1 MAKKAKVVEVKEE
14 PTLSELWRREIA
26 FKCWLKD
33 IPNILDGFISR
44 MPKEV
49 AEKLDF
55 SMESLDIVEKY
66 LLDKYENNKQIMFEE
81 PFYILDGYAVYV
93 GETFRKI
100 IASHDPH
107 ICWQLMLE
115 EDNVYYSLPILDGY
129 NIIDCPLTTIT
140 ASLDRRTGKF
150 CSSLLSVFLEM
161 YPKTIA

>member
-1 MAKKAKVVEVKEE
+1 MAKKTKVEVKEE

-33 IPNILDGFISR
+33 IPNILDSFISR
-44 MPKEV
+44 MPKEI

-93 GETFRKI
+93 GETFLRVIDNPI
-100 IASHDPH
+100 IH
-107 ICWQLMLE
+107 WKLELNE
-115 EDNVYYSLPILDGY
+115 EDVYYNLPILEGRTTL
-129 NIIDCPLTTIT
+129 DCPLTIVT

-161 YPKTIA
+161 YPKNK

>member
-1 MAKKAKVVEVKEE
+1 MAKKVKVKVKEE

-49 AEKLDF
+49 ADKLDF
-55 SMESLDIVEKY
+55 SMESLDVVEKY
-66 LLDKYENNKQIMFEE
+66 LLDNYENNKQIMFEE
-81 PFYILDGYAVYV
+81 PFYILEGYAVYV

-107 ICWQLMLE
+107 MCWQLMLE

-129 NIIDCPLTTIT
+129 NIIDCPLTMVT
-140 ASLDRRTGKF
+140 ASLDRRTGIYI
-150 CSSLLSVFLEM
+150 SSILNSVLER
-161 YPKTIA
+161 YSQYN

>member
-1 MAKKAKVVEVKEE
+1 MAKKAKVEVKKE
-14 PTLSELWRREIA
+14 PTLSELWRSEIA

-33 IPNILDGFISR
+33 IPNILDDFISR

-49 AEKLDF
+49 ADKLDF
-55 SMESLDIVEKY
+55 SMDSLDVVEKY
-66 LLDKYENNKQIMFEE
+66 LLDNYENNKQIMFEE

-129 NIIDCPLTTIT
+129 NIIDCPLTMVT

-161 YPKTIA
+161 YQSK

>member
-1 MAKKAKVVEVKEE
+1 MAKKAKVEVKKE

-49 AEKLDF
+49 ADKLDF
-55 SMESLDIVEKY
+55 SMESLSIVEKH
-66 LLDKYENNKQIMFEE
+66 LLDSYQTIEQIMFEE

-100 IASHDPH
+100 ITNYDQS
-107 ICWQLMLE
+107 ICWQLILE
-115 EDNVYYSLPILDGY
+115 ESDVYYSLPVLAGRNILS
-129 NIIDCPLTTIT
+129 CPLTIVT
-140 ASLDRRTGKF
+140 ASLDRRTGIYI
-150 CSSLLSVFLEM
+150 SSILNSVLER
-161 YPKTIA
+161 YYQYG